1 MRRVRLSSVLPFAFM
16 LLASAIYLLVKGSAY
31 FKNPALLGVDR
42 ISILLSLLTYGLVL
56 TAAGVAIARLVE
68 AMRPGDRLNAVD
80 PSCRKPDPALMSRE
94 DALQTIAAG
103 AIRMPL
109 VAVALAMFFAAIPV
123 LMVSLM
129 HGGVLAIA
137 SPGAL
142 TKILM
147 AELPI
152 TALIAMV
159 LIRIRR
165 LKQQRSV
172 DSSEK

>member
-1 MRRVRLSSVLPFAFM
+1 
-16 LLASAIYLLVKGSAY
+16 
-31 FKNPALLGVDR
+31 
-42 ISILLSLLTYGLVL
+42 
-56 TAAGVAIARLVE
+56 
-68 AMRPGDRLNAVD
+68 
-80 PSCRKPDPALMSRE
+80 MSRE